1 MSGETELAVE
11 AMPHAAHRRAMIHD
25 VVPLGEIQVRPGDRV
40 QAVDG
45 EIGWVQ
51 GVLVSS
57 GDDRVTHVLLQE
69 WHLWG
74 HKEVAIPVD
83 AVTGAGEGIRLN
95 ITKRQVED
103 LPPVHHG

>member
-1 MSGETELAVE
+1 MSGETEFAIE
-11 AMPHAAHRRAMIHD
+11 AIPHAAHRRAMIHD

-40 QAVDG
+40 HAVDG
-45 EIGWVQ
+45 VIGWVR

-69 WHLWG
+69 GHLW
-74 HKEVAIPVD
+74 HEEVAIPVD
-83 AVTGAGEGIRLN
+83 AVTGVGEGIRLN
-95 ITKRQVED
+95 ITKQQVEH

>member
-1 MSGETELAVE
+1 
-11 AMPHAAHRRAMIHD
+11 MIHD
-25 VVPLGEIQVRPGDRV
+25 VVPLGEIQVRPGDRIL
-40 QAVDG
+40 AVDG

-69 WHLWG
+69 WRLWG
-74 HKEVAIPVD
+74 HKEVAIPIDALTGVD
-83 AVTGAGEGIRLN
+83 EGIRLN

-103 LPPVHHG
+103 LPPVHHLPHRR